1 MATAICLSTITL
13 CRTAG
18 IRGYIEM
25 PFSEMINAYPPNDKY
40 YNADL
45 IDFIGFKV
53 VSGATIQNADIYMAD
68 LSAYREVFW

>member
-1 MATAICLSTITL
+1 
-13 CRTAG
+13 
-18 IRGYIEM
+18 M